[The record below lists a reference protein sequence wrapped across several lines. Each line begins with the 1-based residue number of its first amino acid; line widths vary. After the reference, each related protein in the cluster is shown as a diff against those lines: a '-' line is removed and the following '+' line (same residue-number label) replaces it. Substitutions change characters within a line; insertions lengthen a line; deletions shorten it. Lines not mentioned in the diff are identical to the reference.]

1 MGAQACGSCPWK
13 WISPWSWLWGNTQRR
28 YWEENRMR
36 RDMRA
41 HVEKTFA
48 HQTHTPLNLG
58 VLGPN
63 WGRGSQTTGAPSQTG
78 GCATEAGEWFFFFK
92 LHRYL
97 KVLSPSPCQFQ
108 LLNWGKRPPLGL
120 AGELTYHVPPPPLSS
135 KLVHFRFIPRMQG
148 FFPISTN

>member
-1 MGAQACGSCPWK
+1 MK
-13 WISPWSWLWGNTQRR
+13 VISI
-28 YWEENRMR
+28 
-36 RDMRA
+36 
-41 HVEKTFA
+41 HVAKASTEDA
-48 HQTHTPLNLG
+48 HQTHTPLYLG

-63 WGRGSQTTGAPSQTG
+63 WEGDHKPQAPPLRLGAVLQKQVG
-78 GCATEAGEWFFFFK
+78 DFFLK

-135 KLVHFRFIPRMQG
+135 KLVRFGFIPRMQG
-148 FFPISTN
+148 FFPIFTN